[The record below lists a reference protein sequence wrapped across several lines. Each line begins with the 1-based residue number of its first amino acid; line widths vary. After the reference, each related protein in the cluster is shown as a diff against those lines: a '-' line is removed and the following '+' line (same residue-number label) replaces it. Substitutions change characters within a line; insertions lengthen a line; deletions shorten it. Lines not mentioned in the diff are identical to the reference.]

1 MLSSQIKSNE
11 IVFGNC
17 NKDLLEEIIFYGI
30 GLGADF
36 VEIFIENTDNSSVL
50 AEEDFITSV
59 SPSFGRGAGI
69 RIFKGKK
76 DGFVSTNDLTKHGLM
91 RSVSQAIEMLDITDN
106 KREVFNGLNK
116 HRDYSLSKKKW
127 INEVPSI
134 HEISEKLLVSTK
146 SLKKN
151 NKIITRKGS
160 YSRNLQ
166 EVIIAS
172 SDGTYVSDIRLHQTV
187 GLNVIASDAQYR
199 SSGSRRFGS
208 SGMPNEF
215 RLWDHE
221 KAANEVFESS
231 MNMLYADYVDAGQMP
246 VVLANKFG
254 GVIFHEACGHLLET
268 TQIERGTTP
277 FENKLNKK
285 IAHESVTAIDE
296 GISEGSF
303 GSLSVDDEG
312 MEPEKSVLIKDGI

>member
-11 IVFGNC
+11 IVFGSC

-30 GLGADF
+30 RLGADF

-116 HRDYSLSKKKW
+116 QRDYSLSKKKW

-134 HEISEKLLVSTK
+134 NEISEKLLDSTK

-208 SGMPNEF
+208 SGMPN
-215 RLWDHE
+215 
-221 KAANEVFESS
+221 
-231 MNMLYADYVDAGQMP
+231 
-246 VVLANKFG
+246 
-254 GVIFHEACGHLLET
+254 
-268 TQIERGTTP
+268 
-277 FENKLNKK
+277 
-285 IAHESVTAIDE
+285 
-296 GISEGSF
+296 
-303 GSLSVDDEG
+303 
-312 MEPEKSVLIKDGI
+312 

>member
-11 IVFGNC
+11 IVFGSC

-36 VEIFIENTDNSSVL
+36 VEIFIENTDNSNVL

-106 KREVFNGLNK
+106 KTREVFNGLNN

-127 INEVPSI
+127 IDEVPSI
-134 HEISEKLLVSTK
+134 HEIGEKLLFSTK

-172 SDGTYVSDIRLHQTV
+172 SDGTYASDIRLHQTV

-199 SSGSRRFGS
+199 SSG
-208 SGMPNEF
+208 
-215 RLWDHE
+215 L
-221 KAANEVFESS
+221 
-231 MNMLYADYVDAGQMP
+231 
-246 VVLANKFG
+246 
-254 GVIFHEACGHLLET
+254 
-268 TQIERGTTP
+268 
-277 FENKLNKK
+277 
-285 IAHESVTAIDE
+285 
-296 GISEGSF
+296 
-303 GSLSVDDEG
+303 SL
-312 MEPEKSVLIKDGI
+312 IHI

>member
-11 IVFGNC
+11 IVFGSC

-59 SPSFGRGAGI
+59 SPSFGRGAGLESSKK
-69 RIFKGKK
+69 KGWICKYK
-76 DGFVSTNDLTKHGLM
+76 WFNK
-91 RSVSQAIEMLDITDN
+91 AWLDEIGISGYWDVRHN
-106 KREVFNGLNK
+106 RQQKREVFNGLNK

-127 INEVPSI
+127 INEVPSDSWDKWKT
-134 HEISEKLLVSTK
+134 ISQHKVS
-146 SLKKN
+146 KKN

-208 SGMPNEF
+208 QECLMNSDYGITKKQLMMC
-215 RLWDHE
+215 L
-221 KAANEVFESS
+221 KAQWTCC
-231 MNMLYADYVDAGQMP
+231 MQIMLMRD
-246 VVLANKFG
+246 K
-254 GVIFHEACGHLLET
+254 CLLY
-268 TQIERGTTP
+268 
-277 FENKLNKK
+277 
-285 IAHESVTAIDE
+285 
-296 GISEGSF
+296 
-303 GSLSVDDEG
+303 
-312 MEPEKSVLIKDGI
+312 

>member
-1 MLSSQIKSNE
+1 M
-11 IVFGNC
+11 
-17 NKDLLEEIIFYGI
+17 
-30 GLGADF
+30 
-36 VEIFIENTDNSSVL
+36 L

-59 SPSFGRGAGI
+59 NPSFGKGAGI

-76 DGFVSTNDLTKHGLM
+76 DGFVSTNDLTKQGLM

-106 KREVFNGLNK
+106 KKEVFNGLNK
-116 HRDYSLSKKKW
+116 HRDYSLSKQKW

-134 HEISEKLLVSTK
+134 HEISEKLLFSTK

-208 SGMPNEF
+208 SGT
-215 RLWDHE
+215 
-221 KAANEVFESS
+221 VS
-231 MNMLYADYVDAGQMP
+231 YT
-246 VVLANKFG
+246 
-254 GVIFHEACGHLLET
+254 HLTLPT
-268 TQIERGTTP
+268 NGC
-277 FENKLNKK
+277 
-285 IAHESVTAIDE
+285 V
-296 GISEGSF
+296 
-303 GSLSVDDEG
+303 
-312 MEPEKSVLIKDGI
+312 

>member
-11 IVFGNC
+11 IVFGSC

-69 RIFKGKK
+69 RIFKEKK

-91 RSVSQAIEMLDITDN
+91 RSVTQAIEMLDIVASK
-106 KREVFNGLNK
+106 KREDFNGLNK
-116 HRDYSLSKKKW
+116 YRDYSLYKKEW

-146 SLKKN
+146 CLKKN

-160 YSRNLQ
+160 YSRTLQ

-221 KAANEVFESS
+221 KAANDVFESS
-231 MNMLYADYVDAGQMP
+231 MNMLYADFVDAGQMP

-268 TQIERGTTP
+268 TQ
-277 FENKLNKK
+277 
-285 IAHESVTAIDE
+285 
-296 GISEGSF
+296 
-303 GSLSVDDEG
+303 
-312 MEPEKSVLIKDGI
+312 

>member
-11 IVFGNC
+11 IVFGSC

-106 KREVFNGLNK
+106 KREVFNGLNQ
-116 HRDYSLSKKKW
+116 HRDYSLSKKQW

-146 SLKKN
+146 SL
-151 NKIITRKGS
+151 
-160 YSRNLQ
+160 L
-166 EVIIAS
+166 
-172 SDGTYVSDIRLHQTV
+172 
-187 GLNVIASDAQYR
+187 
-199 SSGSRRFGS
+199 
-208 SGMPNEF
+208 
-215 RLWDHE
+215 
-221 KAANEVFESS
+221 
-231 MNMLYADYVDAGQMP
+231 
-246 VVLANKFG
+246 
-254 GVIFHEACGHLLET
+254 
-268 TQIERGTTP
+268 
-277 FENKLNKK
+277 
-285 IAHESVTAIDE
+285 
-296 GISEGSF
+296 
-303 GSLSVDDEG
+303 SL
-312 MEPEKSVLIKDGI
+312 IHI